1 MFGTRSFLKN
11 SLATI
16 IIIIMMLSVS
26 TSAVSWTTS
35 HQNIEAQNQRNSTYN
50 SSSLRTTNTASS
62 DKPSNTFKKLI
73 NSVCSVVSTN
83 KAQVVDGNGF
93 LTYVDPYHGIVMQ
106 YPFNWDY
113 EESQAFAVCLLP
125 LKSEGNANGH

>member
-11 SLATI
+11 SLATE
-16 IIIIMMLSVS
+16 S
-26 TSAVSWTTS
+26 SAVSWTTS

-62 DKPSNTFKKLI
+62 DKPSNTVNKLI

-83 KAQVVDGNGF
+83 KAQIVDDNGF
-93 LTYVDPYHGIVMQ
+93 LIYVDPYHGIVMQ
-106 YPFNWDY
+106 YPSPIIRN
-113 EESQAFAVCLLP
+113 SRLL
-125 LKSEGNANGH
+125 

>member
-16 IIIIMMLSVS
+16 TLIMMLSVS

-73 NSVCSVVSTN
+73 NSVCGVVSTN

-106 YPFNWDY
+106 YPSNWDY
-113 EESQAFAVCLLP
+113 KEPQTFAVCLLP